1 MTENELSSNARA
13 LYLKAKHANDIGNH
27 GYVVQLMQ
35 AVLKEAPGFLEGRK
49 LVRAAAL
56 AQNKGKKGGFSIAST
71 TIGITSGGTL
81 KKDPLAAMEIA
92 EKTLATDPQNH
103 GANQLLFE
111 AASKANLPL
120 VAAFALETLV
130 GANPKD
136 TKLMHQLGNHYL
148 AIGDNDKAV
157 AVFSKIA
164 QMNPGDLEAT
174 KKSKDASAAS
184 TMKKGK
190 WEEVSQ
196 SGGAMNFRDLIGKKD
211 EAVSLEQKGK
221 IVRTEEQISQ
231 QAAETYALW
240 ESQQTN
246 VDLSK
251 RLAVLYEQ
259 WFEVIGA
266 NNGPA
271 EEADQQLD
279 TSLWYYS
286 HTNSLLNGGDPN
298 IARKCSDLE
307 LKKKERRIKVL
318 EDWLASVED
327 RTHPEVMPYVDE
339 LSALI
344 SERDSGLLTV
354 AKKRVDDN
362 PTDLQLRYE
371 YGEVLMRFGN
381 FKDAIPELQRARQ
394 NPNVRLKAMN
404 LLGQCFIERGMLDL
418 AVSQL
423 KTAASEILAMDNL
436 KKEIVYTL
444 GLVYEK
450 MGKKEDYLECMKQI
464 YEADYGY
471 KDVAARVENSYE
483 SGS

>member
-56 AQNKGKKGGFSIAST
+56 AQNRGKKGGFSIAST

-92 EKTLATDPQNH
+92 EKTLATDPTNN

-221 IVRTEEQISQ
+221 IVRTVEQISQ
-231 QAAETYALW
+231 QAGETYALW
-240 ESQQTN
+240 EPQQTN

-259 WFEVIGA
+259 WFEAIGA

-279 TSLWYYS
+279 SSLWYYN
-286 HTNSLLNGGDPN
+286 HTNTLLNGGDPN

-318 EDWLASVED
+318 EDWLGGVED
-327 RTHPEVMPYVDE
+327 KTHPEVLPYADE
-339 LSALI
+339 LKSLI
-344 SERDSGLLTV
+344 EERDAGLLTV

-371 YGEVLMRFGN
+371 YGEVLMRFSN

-404 LLGQCFIERGMLDL
+404 LLGKCFIERGMNDL

-436 KKEIVYTL
+436 KKEILYTL

-450 MGKKEDYLECMKQI
+450 MGKKEDYLDCMKQI

-483 SGS
+483 VGS